1 MPIAWLERGRDA
13 KPTKNTVVFSLEYS
27 LFPIV
32 GFYVYDT

>member
-13 KPTKNTVVFSLEYS
+13 KPTENTVLFSLKYS

-32 GFYVYDT
+32 RFYVHDI